1 MRLKMNNNIIIKDWA
16 GNILYEGD
24 KDHPN
29 VDKVLE
35 ANRCWVDHDN
45 LPQPRTLG
53 RSVDCTACNDTGYA
67 TDFEVYWQDA
77 SRKDN
82 VYEFINY

>member
-1 MRLKMNNNIIIKDWA
+1 MNNNIIIKDWT
-16 GNILYEGD
+16 GKILYDGD
-24 KDHPN
+24 CRHPD

-45 LPQPRTLG
+45 LPKPRTLG
-53 RSVDCTACNDTGYA
+53 RNVDCTACNDTGYSG
-67 TDFEVYWQDA
+67 DFEVYWQDEN
-77 SRKDN
+77 RKDN